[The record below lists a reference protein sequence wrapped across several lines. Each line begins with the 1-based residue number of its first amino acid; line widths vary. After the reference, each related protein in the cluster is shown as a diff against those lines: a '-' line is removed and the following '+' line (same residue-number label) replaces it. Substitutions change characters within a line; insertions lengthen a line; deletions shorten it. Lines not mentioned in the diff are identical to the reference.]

1 MDFHCQECNG
11 VKLKQ
16 GSAGTTRTL
25 AEFGRAFP
33 GVQLV
38 EATAENKT
46 QTLKPGRFLVVAT
59 PGAEPRVTGGYSTVI
74 ILDANRALNRDS
86 LRATEDAVRNW
97 SNAIALGSKE
107 SRCVLVGVSGVLAN
121 KFSLWSQTEI
131 SQHEYSTRAELRF
144 PPAIRLASV
153 GSSKELIQ
161 EVLSELQGLSGIET
175 LGPIPITT
183 KGVSSEWRVLIK
195 FDYSDGAKL
204 AELLKALSL
213 KLSAGQQRISAK
225 TGRGVRPIR
234 IKMDDVEVI

>member
-1 MDFHCQECNG
+1 
-11 VKLKQ
+11 
-16 GSAGTTRTL
+16 
-25 AEFGRAFP
+25 
-33 GVQLV
+33 
-38 EATAENKT
+38 
-46 QTLKPGRFLVVAT
+46 
-59 PGAEPRVTGGYSTVI
+59 
-74 ILDANRALNRDS
+74 
-86 LRATEDAVRNW
+86 VRNW
-97 SNAIALGSKE
+97 SNAIALGGKD
-107 SRCVLVGVSGVLAN
+107 SRSVLVGVSGVLAN

-131 SQHEYSTRAELRF
+131 AQHEYSTRAELRF

-161 EVLSELQGLSGIET
+161 DVLSELQGLPGIEN

-183 KGVSSEWRVLIK
+183 QGVSSEWRVLIK

-204 AELLKALSL
+204 AETLKALSL